1 MDDELADCPE
11 AVLTFWRDFA
21 AHSGSPAH
29 SRHEF
34 EPASATVRVIET
46 YGITI
51 PFASTEAL
59 TEYWEHGKGAA
70 RIRWGTDGAMK
81 RCIREV
87 KRHTNMLDPGG
98 YCATRHKHVT
108 GEWPTTH
115 GEKGIPS

>member
-1 MDDELADCPE
+1 MADEVDECPAE
-11 AVLTFWRDFA
+11 VLTVWRDIA
-21 AHSGSPAH
+21 AAMEDAAYVG
-29 SRHEF
+29 
-34 EPASATVRVIET
+34 ET
-46 YGITI
+46 YGITV
-51 PFASTEAL
+51 FRSSTEAL
-59 TEYWEHGKGAA
+59 ENFWEHGKGAA
-70 RIRWGTDGAMK
+70 KIRWGTDGAMK